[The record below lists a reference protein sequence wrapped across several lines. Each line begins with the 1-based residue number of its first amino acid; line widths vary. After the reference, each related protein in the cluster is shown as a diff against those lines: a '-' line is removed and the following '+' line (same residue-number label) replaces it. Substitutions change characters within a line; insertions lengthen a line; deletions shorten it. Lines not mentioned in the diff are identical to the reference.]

1 MKWGKI
7 LVPTDFSEHSD
18 KALAQAIDIAKYS
31 NATVYLLHVV
41 HEEFH
46 RCASDYC
53 LPEDMLQQM
62 ETGLMNAANENLG
75 KQVAKFPQAKDVKME
90 TNVRRGFPS
99 DEILK
104 EQQEKGVDLI
114 VISPLGRTGIARY
127 LVGSVTKNIVKEA
140 KCPVLVAK

>member
-1 MKWGKI
+1 MN
-7 LVPTDFSEHSD
+7 T
-18 KALAQAIDIAKYS
+18 AK
-31 NATVYLLHVV
+31 
-41 HEEFH
+41 
-46 RCASDYC
+46 
-53 LPEDMLQQM
+53 
-62 ETGLMNAANENLG
+62 ENLG
-75 KQVAKFPQAKDVKME
+75 KQVAKFPQARDVKIE

-104 EQQEKGVDLI
+104 EQQEKGADLI